1 MTPQAKGLYFGP
13 ENLEQKVLSCLQF
26 IENML
31 SQLRQH
37 YQDVPIRVLSTVDTL
52 SFQYCG
58 YLIKFQ
64 HEPG

>member
-26 IENML
+26 IENRL

-37 YQDVPIRVLSTVDTL
+37 YQVVPIRVLSTIDTL
-52 SFQYCG
+52 SSQYSW